1 MTPYKT
7 EICSISRANAEN
19 GFYILVVRANKTPS
33 THKLTQL
40 NQAQEDGSRPPQI
53 NHTSKLIAPVR
64 CNPLPWV
71 K

>member
-33 THKLTQL
+33 THLQ
-40 NQAQEDGSRPPQI
+40 
-53 NHTSKLIAPVR
+53 V
-64 CNPLPWV
+64 NPAESGTGRWIETTPDKPYL
-71 K
+71 